1 MMTRFLKHLGASH
14 SVAAAARSVGMS
26 RQSAY
31 RLRNRLKGSTF
42 DLAWE
47 ATYRHAF
54 DQLAQAA
61 LERALNGV
69 EVPHY
74 HKGELVG
81 TSRRYD
87 ERLTLALL
95 TRTGPSKLAEMRRMD
110 GELDEWGGD
119 WDGML
124 RCVEAE
130 FGDGAEEQQKNAL
143 DKV

>member
-1 MMTRFLKHLGASH
+1 
-14 SVAAAARSVGMS
+14 MS

-47 ATYRHAF
+47 AAYRHAF

-95 TRTGPSKLAEMRRMD
+95 TRTAPSQIADMRRMD
-110 GELDEWGGD
+110 GELDEWRGD

-130 FGDGAEEQQKNAL
+130 FGDGDEEQQKNEL